1 MGHSLTDGEQQG
13 SGPRA
18 GRGAHAAGPRSSLH
32 GDASAAFLLSPRHLR
47 NEKHSPPCRQGASA
61 STSRTSFQTRDF
73 PARLSAREPEPP
85 LCSPPP
91 PWVRCHRG
99 PVLTRQ
105 AGNRFCGLAARPNHP
120 PPLRPTACARAPA
133 TSLLGRP
140 LAVLSYP
147 GWLPSLVPKQRPP
160 APGSSPSVQTKH
172 GGDMGETRV
181 TSIAKGGSHPGIL
194 RPSPRPAAG
203 AVDPD
208 SCFSCPHAALAPQ
221 DSLPCPC
228 AHAPRAPQL

>member
-18 GRGAHAAGPRSSLH
+18 GRGTHAAGPRSSLH

-105 AGNRFCGLAARPNHP
+105 AGNRFCGLAARPNP
-120 PPLRPTACARAPA
+120 PPPTTADRLRPRPCHLPPRP
-133 TSLLGRP
+133 SSGRP
-140 LAVLSYP
+140 LLSGLAPKSGSKTKATSPRVLSLCADKAWGRHGRDQSHLHSQRREPPRDLETLTSP
-147 GWLPSLVPKQRPP
+147 GRGRCGP
-160 APGSSPSVQTKH
+160 
-172 GGDMGETRV
+172 
-181 TSIAKGGSHPGIL
+181 
-194 RPSPRPAAG
+194 
-203 AVDPD
+203 
-208 SCFSCPHAALAPQ
+208 
-221 DSLPCPC
+221 
-228 AHAPRAPQL
+228 

>member
-1 MGHSLTDGEQQG
+1 MHPQ
-13 SGPRA
+13 
-18 GRGAHAAGPRSSLH
+18 RSS
-32 GDASAAFLLSPRHLR
+32 SARATCATR
-47 NEKHSPPCRQGASA
+47 
-61 STSRTSFQTRDF
+61 STVL
-73 PARLSAREPEPP
+73 PVAREPAPLRPAPP
-85 LCSPPP
+85 SKPGTSP
-91 PWVRCHRG
+91 HGSARG
-99 PVLTRQ
+99 SPSRHSALLLRPGCAVIAGRSSRGRWETVSVDWQPVPTPR
-105 AGNRFCGLAARPNHP
+105 

-133 TSLLGRP
+133 TSLLSRP

-194 RPSPRPAAG
+194 RPSPCPAAG

-208 SCFSCPHAALAPQ
+208 SCLSCPYAALAP
-221 DSLPCPC
+221 
-228 AHAPRAPQL
+228 